1 MLTITED
8 KRIGVVASVPS
19 DSLDDC
25 AAVDQLKVQSQNDK
39 DKLAEAKE
47 MVYMKGFYEGVMAVG
62 DHKGKSVQDAKPLIR
77 TQLLADGLAVVYKEP
92 KKMVKCRSVS

>member
-39 DKLAEAKE
+39 DKLAEAKK
-47 MVYMKGFYEGVMAVG
+47 MVYMKWFYEGVMAVG
-62 DHKGKSVQDAKPLIR
+62 DHKGKSVQDAK
-77 TQLLADGLAVVYKEP
+77 LLADGLAVVYKEP